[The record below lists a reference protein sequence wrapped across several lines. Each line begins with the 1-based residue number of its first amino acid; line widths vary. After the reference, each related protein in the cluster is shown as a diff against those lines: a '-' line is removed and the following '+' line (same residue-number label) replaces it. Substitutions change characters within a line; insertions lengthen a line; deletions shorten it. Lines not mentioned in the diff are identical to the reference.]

1 MTDQNTQD
9 MQETTQRLVEVDG
22 SKMSEKDLA
31 EKQKSLPNNERLT
44 EVEPGKFRTI
54 KRMQG

>member
-1 MTDQNTQD
+1 MDNTQQD
-9 MQETTQRLVEVDG
+9 LQEKTQRLVEVDG
-22 SKMSEKDLA
+22 SPMSETELT
-31 EKQKSLPNNERLT
+31 EKQKTLPNNERLT